1 MAQEHLDRL
10 TAVDASFLH
19 QEDADSHMHIG
30 AVTIF
35 EGPPPPFVEVAEH
48 IRSRLHHVPRYRQKL
63 AYPPFESGRPL
74 WIDDH
79 SFNIEY
85 HVRHSALPAPG
96 TEQQLHRLAARIVSQ
111 QLDRSK
117 PLWECWFVEGL
128 EDGRYALIFKT
139 HHALVDGVSGVD
151 LATVLFDLAPNPEP
165 QEQDPWQPR
174 PEPTNA
180 ELLAAGVAGF
190 AKTTMN
196 MVERTIVAATNP
208 AAAVDALR
216 EAAEGIGEVVWAGL
230 NPAPETPL
238 NVEIGPHRRYAVVR
252 NQLDD
257 FRYVKGVLGGTVNDV
272 VLTVVSGALARWLRS
287 RGVRTEGLELRALV
301 PVSIRPKDQRHAL
314 GNQIVLMR
322 GPLPVYI
329 RDPVARLRFVKQQMD
344 GLKESKQAV
353 GARVLADVQQMAP
366 PTILAQASRLQFSTR
381 LFNLIVTNVPG
392 PQFPIYMLGR
402 RMCNFFPI
410 AFLPK
415 SHGLAIAIM
424 SYNGAIDFGLLGD
437 YDALPDIELIADGIE
452 DGLAQLRAAAR
463 AKEARAAGARA
474 GGDGA
479 APARP
484 AAPSRPARARRRP
497 ATRPSKPARAPA
509 AAATG
514 RVVADGPQ
522 LLPSGPSARTE
533 GPGASMRKRARRSS
547 SPNGG
552 ASEG

>member
-1 MAQEHLDRL
+1 
-10 TAVDASFLH
+10 
-19 QEDADSHMHIG
+19 
-30 AVTIF
+30 
-35 EGPPPPFVEVAEH
+35 
-48 IRSRLHHVPRYRQKL
+48 
-63 AYPPFESGRPL
+63 
-74 WIDDH
+74 
-79 SFNIEY
+79 
-85 HVRHSALPAPG
+85 
-96 TEQQLHRLAARIVSQ
+96 
-111 QLDRSK
+111 
-117 PLWECWFVEGL
+117 
-128 EDGRYALIFKT
+128 
-139 HHALVDGVSGVD
+139 
-151 LATVLFDLAPNPEP
+151 
-165 QEQDPWQPR
+165 
-174 PEPTNA
+174 
-180 ELLAAGVAGF
+180 
-190 AKTTMN
+190 
-196 MVERTIVAATNP
+196 
-208 AAAVDALR
+208 
-216 EAAEGIGEVVWAGL
+216 
-230 NPAPETPL
+230 
-238 NVEIGPHRRYAVVR
+238 
-252 NQLDD
+252 
-257 FRYVKGVLGGTVNDV
+257 
-272 VLTVVSGALARWLRS
+272 
-287 RGVRTEGLELRALV
+287 
-301 PVSIRPKDQRHAL
+301 
-314 GNQIVLMR
+314 
-322 GPLPVYI
+322 VYI

>member
-35 EGPPPPFVEVAEH
+35 EGPPPPFTAVAEH
-48 IRSRLHHVPRYRQKL
+48 IRSRLHLVPRYRQKL
-63 AYPPFESGRPL
+63 AYPPFETGRPL

-128 EDGRYALIFKT
+128 EDGRFALIFKT

-151 LATVLFDLAPNPEP
+151 LATVLFDLSADAQPLAE
-165 QEQDPWQPR
+165 QEPWQPQ

-180 ELLAAGVAGF
+180 ELLAAGATGF
-190 AKTTMN
+190 AKTALT
-196 MVERTIVAATNP
+196 VTERTIAAGTNP
-208 AAAVDALR
+208 AAAADALR
-216 EAAEGIGEVVWAGL
+216 DVAEGVGEMLWAIL

-238 NVEIGPHRRYAVVR
+238 NAEIGPHRRYAVVR
-252 NQLDD
+252 NQLAD
-257 FRYVKGVLGGTVNDV
+257 FRYVKSVLGGTVNDV

-301 PVSIRPKDQRHAL
+301 PVSIRPRDQRHSL

-344 GLKESKQAV
+344 GLKESKQAL
-353 GARVLADVQQMAP
+353 GARVIADVQQMAP

-402 RMCNFFPI
+402 QMEHFFPI

-415 SHGLAIAIM
+415 GHSLAIAIM

-437 YDALPDIELIADGIE
+437 YDALPDIDTIAEGIE
-452 DGLAQLRAAAR
+452 DGLAQLKAAAR
-463 AKEARAAGARA
+463 AKEARAAGARG

-479 APARP
+479 APASAAAARP
-484 AAPSRPARARRRP
+484 RRRRP
-497 ATRPSKPARAPA
+497 ATRAAKPARTA
-509 AAATG
+509 AGATG
-514 RVVADGPQ
+514 ASDGPQ
-522 LLPSGPSARTE
+522 LLPSGPTARAE
-533 GPGASMRKRARRSS
+533 GPGASMRKRARRRPPSR
-547 SPNGG
+547 NGG
-552 ASEG
+552 GAG

>member
-48 IRSRLHHVPRYRQKL
+48 IRSRLHLVPRYRQKL

-74 WIDDH
+74 WIDDA

-128 EDGRYALIFKT
+128 EDGRFALIFKT

-151 LATVLFDLAPNPEP
+151 LATVLFDLSPVPQPQPE
-165 QEQDPWQPR
+165 QEPWQPR
-174 PEPTNA
+174 PEPTGA
-180 ELLAAGVAGF
+180 ELLAAGIAGF
-190 AKTTMN
+190 AKTALNVT
-196 MVERTIVAATNP
+196 ERTLVAATNP

-216 EAAEGIGEVVWAGL
+216 EAAEGIGEVLWAGL

-238 NVEIGPHRRYAVVR
+238 NVEIGPHRRYAIVR
-252 NQLDD
+252 NRLDD

-272 VLTVVSGALARWLRS
+272 VLTVVAGALARWLRS

-301 PVSIRPKDQRHAL
+301 PVSIRPQDQRHAL
-314 GNQIVLMR
+314 GNQLVLMR

-329 RDPVARLRFVKQQMD
+329 RDPVARLLFVKQQMD

-392 PQFPIYMLGR
+392 PQFPLYVLGR
-402 RMCNFFPI
+402 ELLNFFPI

-437 YDALPDIELIADGIE
+437 YDALPEIDTIANGIE
-452 DGLAQLRAAAR
+452 DGLAQLRSAAR

-474 GGDGA
+474 AGDGA
-479 APARP
+479 RAAAPSARP
-484 AAPSRPARARRRP
+484 AASRRRLAARPAKP
-497 ATRPSKPARAPA
+497 TRTPA
-509 AAATG
+509 AATSAD
-514 RVVADGPQ
+514 DGPQ
-522 LLPSGPSARTE
+522 LLPSGPAVRAD
-533 GPGASMRKRARRSS
+533 GPAASMRKRARKRPSS
-547 SPNGG
+547 RNGG
-552 ASEG
+552 GSA

>member
-1 MAQEHLDRL
+1 MAQQHLDRL

-19 QEDADSHMHIG
+19 QEGADSHMHIG

-35 EGPPPPFVEVAEH
+35 EGPPPPFTAVAEH
-48 IRSRLHHVPRYRQKL
+48 IRSRLHLVPRYRQRL

-74 WIDDH
+74 WIDDA

-128 EDGRYALIFKT
+128 EDDRFALIFKT

-151 LATVLFDLAPNPEP
+151 LATVLFDLARTPQPLPEP
-165 QEQDPWQPR
+165 EPWQPQ

-180 ELLAAGVAGF
+180 ELLAAGAAGF
-190 AKTTMN
+190 VKTAVNVT
-196 MVERTIVAATNP
+196 ERALAAGTNP
-208 AAAVDALR
+208 AAAIDALR
-216 EAAEGIGEVVWAGL
+216 DVAEGMGEMVWAIL

-238 NVEIGPHRRYAVVR
+238 NAEIGPHRRYAVVR
-252 NQLDD
+252 NRLED
-257 FRYVKGVLGGTVNDV
+257 FRYVKSVLGGTVNDV

-344 GLKESKQAV
+344 GLKESKQAL
-353 GARVLADVQQMAP
+353 GARVIADVQQMAP

-381 LFNLIVTNVPG
+381 LFNMIVTNVPG

-402 RMCNFFPI
+402 EMLTFFPI

-415 SHGLAIAIM
+415 GHALAIAIM

-437 YDALPDIELIADGIE
+437 YDALPDIDTIADGIE
-452 DGLAQLRAAAR
+452 DGLAQLKNAARAREARAAAAR
-463 AKEARAAGARA
+463 AA
-474 GGDGA
+474 GDGA
-479 APARP
+479 APAADTAAARP
-484 AAPSRPARARRRP
+484 RRRRP
-497 ATRPSKPARAPA
+497 ATRAARPRTA
-509 AAATG
+509 AAATAPSG
-514 RVVADGPQ
+514 TGEPQ
-522 LLPSGPSARTE
+522 LLPSGPARAE
-533 GPGASMRKRARRSS
+533 GPGAAMRKRARRAPPSR
-547 SPNGG
+547 NGG
-552 ASEG
+552 DADA

>member
-35 EGPPPPFVEVAEH
+35 EGPPPPFTAVAEH
-48 IRSRLHHVPRYRQKL
+48 IRSRLHLVPRYRQKL
-63 AYPPFESGRPL
+63 AYPPFETGRPL

-96 TEQQLHRLAARIVSQ
+96 TEQQLYRLAARIVSQ

-128 EDGRYALIFKT
+128 ADGRFALIFKT

-151 LATVLFDLAPNPEP
+151 LATVLFDLSPTPQPPSEP
-165 QEQDPWQPR
+165 DPWQPR

-180 ELLAAGVAGF
+180 ELLAAGAAGF
-190 AKTTMN
+190 VKTAVKVT
-196 MVERTIVAATNP
+196 ERTLAAGTNP
-208 AAAVDALR
+208 AAAADALR
-216 EAAEGIGEVVWAGL
+216 DIAEGMGEMVWAIL

-238 NVEIGPHRRYAVVR
+238 NVDIGPHRRYAIVR
-252 NQLDD
+252 NRLDD
-257 FRYVKGVLGGTVNDV
+257 FRYVKGVFGGTVNDV

-301 PVSIRPKDQRHAL
+301 PVSIRPRDQRHAL

-344 GLKESKQAV
+344 GLKESKQAL
-353 GARVLADVQQMAP
+353 GARVIADVQQMAP

-402 RMCNFFPI
+402 QMQTFFPI
-410 AFLPK
+410 AFLPGG
-415 SHGLAIAIM
+415 HALAIAIM

-437 YDALPDIELIADGIE
+437 YDALPDIETIADGIE
-452 DGLAQLRAAAR
+452 DGLAQLKAAAR

-474 GGDGA
+474 DGA
-479 APARP
+479 APARSP
-484 AAPSRPARARRRP
+484 RRRRP
-497 ATRPSKPARAPA
+497 ATRPARPARA
-509 AAATG
+509 AAAT
-514 RVVADGPQ
+514 AAAKASDGPQ
-522 LLPSGPSARTE
+522 LLPSGPAVRAE
-533 GPGASMRKRARRSS
+533 GPAASMRRRARRRPPSR
-547 SPNGG
+547 NGG
-552 ASEG
+552 GAAD